1 LLTWCASVLI
11 QWNSQGLP
19 ISEVVIGT
27 TVSHYTILEKLGEG
41 SAGIV
46 YKAEDLA
53 LGRAVA
59 LKVLPPE
66 RSSDGSA
73 VLGFQHEARIAS
85 TLSHPNICA
94 IYEIAE
100 HDGQQF
106 IVMELLDG
114 ELLSDT
120 IAGKPLPIDRAI
132 DLGIQLADA
141 LDAAHGEGVIHRD
154 IKPSN
159 IVVTKRGHAK
169 ILDFGLALLTVTS
182 STSTRHRTTQAY
194 GSSTAGTAP
203 YMSPEQV
210 RGDELDVRSDLFS
223 IGSVLYEMLTGRRAF
238 DGRSRVDVLDQVVN
252 ATPAPPSVLNA
263 AIPGELD
270 RILTKALEK
279 NRSLRMQTA
288 AELRADLQR
297 LRRDLEARAV
307 APAHKTSMRAWY
319 QSGGAAI
326 GGVLATLL
334 VFYWAVAMEESQQ
347 HWPTAS
353 VRPAPAL
360 PVAAGASVRTGPQS
374 TLTASVLPSSSDS
387 RQSPAESP
395 QILANAASVA
405 TVLPSRPVE
414 VAIPVA
420 VQPKTSE
427 LAREELRVAR
437 TKADSGLYTQAL
449 ATLKD
454 LLARYGGTEEALD
467 AYFLIASINEKQ
479 AQLDEAL
486 AGYLE
491 ITTRYENHVRA
502 AEAWFRLAEVTLRS
516 NRKEKVWEARQA
528 FARVPDRY
536 TTSLWAP
543 RALLSKGELEAR
555 NRYHQQ
561 DATLGTVVPSALIS
575 YRRVTTD
582 YADSPEAEQAW
593 MRLADLYEDSKQFE
607 LAAEALSH
615 IATQYPHTSGVTWF
629 RAAEIYRRKLRDNV
643 KARAAYDHVP
653 ATSRHFADA
662 QKHVKRF
669 Q

>member
-1 LLTWCASVLI
+1 M
-11 QWNSQGLP
+11 
-19 ISEVVIGT
+19 IGT
-27 TVSHYTILEKLGEG
+27 TLSHYRIIEKLGEG
-41 SAGIV
+41 STGFV

-59 LKVLPPE
+59 VKVLPPE
-66 RSSDGSA
+66 RSGDGSA

-94 IYEIAE
+94 IHEIAE
-100 HDGQQF
+100 HEGQQF

-114 ELLSDT
+114 ELLSES
-120 IAGKPLPIDRAI
+120 IAGKPLAIDRAI
-132 DLGIQLADA
+132 DLGVQLADA
-141 LDAAHGEGVIHRD
+141 LDAAHAEGIVHRD
-154 IKPSN
+154 LKPSN

-252 ATPAPPSVLNA
+252 VTPAPPSMINPAV
-263 AIPGELD
+263 PVELD
-270 RILTKALEK
+270 RILKKALEK
-279 NRSLRMQTA
+279 NRALRLQTA

-297 LRRDLEARAV
+297 LRRDIEARAV
-307 APAHKTSMRAWY
+307 TPAHRSSMRGWY

-326 GGVLATLL
+326 GGVVATLL
-334 VFYWAVAMEESQQ
+334 VFYWAVAIEESQQ
-347 HWPTAS
+347 NWPTAS
-353 VRPAPAL
+353 VP
-360 PVAAGASVRTGPQS
+360 PVPPMPIAAGASIRAELLLARMAFPVPR
-374 TLTASVLPSSSDS
+374 SSDALPP
-387 RQSPAESP
+387 QAESLQLP
-395 QILANAASVA
+395 ANAA
-405 TVLPSRPVE
+405 TPEPVLPSRSVE
-414 VAIPVA
+414 AAIRVTD
-420 VQPKTSE
+420 QPKTSE

-479 AQLDEAL
+479 GQLDEAL

-491 ITTRYENHVRA
+491 ITTRYENHIRA

-516 NRKEKVWEARQA
+516 NRKEKIWEARQA
-528 FARVPDRY
+528 YARVPDRY
-536 TTSLWAP
+536 TASFWAP
-543 RALLSKGELEAR
+543 RALLSKGELESR

-561 DATLGTVVPSALIS
+561 DTTLGTVVPSALIS
-575 YRRVTTD
+575 YRRITTD

-593 MRLADLYEDSKQFE
+593 TRLADLYEDTKQFE
-607 LAAEALSH
+607 LAADALSH
-615 IATQYPHTSGVTWF
+615 IATRYPHTSGVTWF
-629 RAAEIYRRKLRDNV
+629 RAGEIYRRKLRDNI
-643 KARAAYDHVP
+643 KAKAAYDHVP
-653 ATSRHFADA
+653 ATSRYFADA

>member
-1 LLTWCASVLI
+1 M
-11 QWNSQGLP
+11 
-19 ISEVVIGT
+19 VIGT
-27 TVSHYTILEKLGEG
+27 TLSHYRIIEKLGEG
-41 SAGIV
+41 STGVV

-59 LKVLPPE
+59 LKLLAPE
-66 RSSDGSA
+66 RSADGSA

-100 HDGQQF
+100 HEGQQF

-114 ELLSDT
+114 ELLSEM
-120 IAGKPLPIDRAI
+120 IAGKPLVVDRAI

-141 LDAAHGEGVIHRD
+141 LDAAHAEGVVHRD
-154 IKPSN
+154 LKPSN

-182 STSTRHRTTQAY
+182 TTSTRHRTTQAY

-223 IGSVLYEMLTGRRAF
+223 IGSVLYEMVTGRRAF
-238 DGRSRVDVLDQVVN
+238 DGRSRVDVLDQIVN
-252 ATPAPPSVLNA
+252 VMPAPPSMLNSA
-263 AIPGELD
+263 VPVELD
-270 RILTKALEK
+270 RILKKALEK
-279 NRSLRMQTA
+279 NRTLRLQTA

-297 LRRDLEARAV
+297 LRRDIEARAAMPV
-307 APAHKTSMRAWY
+307 RDPSMRGWY

-347 HWPTAS
+347 QWPTAS
-353 VRPAPAL
+353 VPAVP
-360 PVAAGASVRTGPQS
+360 PMPISAGPSVRSDFQAARIAFPVPRVSDARQRHADS
-374 TLTASVLPSSSDS
+374 LEPLAATASTEP
-387 RQSPAESP
+387 
-395 QILANAASVA
+395 
-405 TVLPSRPVE
+405 VLPSRVVETPVR
-414 VAIPVA
+414 PMDR
-420 VQPKTSE
+420 PKASE

-437 TKADSGLYTQAL
+437 TKVESGLYTQAL
-449 ATLKD
+449 VTLKD
-454 LLARYGGTEEALD
+454 LLARYGGTEEALE

-479 AQLDEAL
+479 GQLDEAL

-491 ITTRYENHVRA
+491 ITTRYESHTRA

-528 FARVPDRY
+528 YARVPDRY
-536 TTSLWAP
+536 STSMWAP
-543 RALLSKGELEAR
+543 RSLLSKGELESR

-561 DATLGTVVPSALIS
+561 DTVLGRVVPSALIS
-575 YRRVTTD
+575 YRRITTD

-593 MRLADLYEDSKQFE
+593 TRLADLYEDTKQFE

-615 IATQYPHTSGVTWF
+615 IATRYPHTSGVSWF
-629 RAAEIYRRKLRDNV
+629 RAGEIYRRRLHDNV
-643 KARAAYDHVP
+643 KAKAAYDHVP
-653 ATSRHFADA
+653 ATSRHFPDA